1 MKMKRYT
8 DIDELGLDLGL
19 TQDQVQIIKMKTKL
33 KKRIIAECKKLT
45 VTNTELAKMTGL
57 SRSVVSGIINGSL
70 QSVSLER
77 LIKFA
82 AALNMEINITCK
94 KVA

>member
-1 MKMKRYT
+1 MKRKRYT
-8 DIDELGLDLGL
+8 DIDKLGLDLGL
-19 TQDQVQIIKMKTKL
+19 SQGDVQIIKIKTKL

-45 VTNTELAKMTGL
+45 VTNTELAKTTGL
-57 SRSVVSGIINGSL
+57 SRSVVSGIINGNL
-70 QSVSLER
+70 QSVSLEG

-82 AALNMEINITCK
+82 TALDMEVNITCK